1 MKRIFAVLT
10 MVCAMAMAA
19 MASQKDSIWNAAVN
33 HYMDSEYEAALE
45 GFLALE
51 EQGYASAELFY
62 NIGNCYY
69 KLDHQLGKVILYY
82 ERSLKA
88 DPSFEDAQVNLAIAS
103 QATLDKI
110 DEVPEFILV
119 TWVKVLR
126 DVMSSN
132 AWAVLF
138 LVLFALTAVFVLLF
152 RFAGRVGVRKTGFSF
167 AIVTLLFSIVSLLF
181 AFSGR
186 GEALRADE
194 AVVMV
199 PVTSVKGA
207 PGANDQSLF
216 ILHEGTVV
224 EVVDAVG
231 DWKRIE
237 ISDGRQGWVEA
248 KNIEII

>member
-1 MKRIFAVLT
+1 MKRIFVILT
-10 MVCAMAMAA
+10 LVCATAVAA
-19 MASQKDSIWNAAVN
+19 VASQKDSIWNAAVDS
-33 HYMDSEYEAALE
+33 YMDSDYEAALE

-69 KLDHQLGKVILYY
+69 KLDYQLGKVILYY

-88 DPSFEDAQVNLAIAS
+88 DPSFEDARVNLGIAT

-119 TWVKVLR
+119 TWVKALR

-132 AWAVLF
+132 VWMILFTVL
-138 LVLFALTAVFVLLF
+138 LALTAVLVLLF
-152 RFAGRVGVRKTGFSF
+152 RFAGRVGVRKMGFSL
-167 AIVTLLFSIVSLLF
+167 AIVTLLFSVVSLLF

-186 GEALRADE
+186 REALRADE

-199 PVTSVKGA
+199 PVASVKGA

-224 EVVDAVG
+224 EVIDSVG
-231 DWKRIE
+231 GWKRIE
-237 ISDGRQGWVEA
+237 IADGRQGWTEA
-248 KNIEII
+248 KNVEII